1 MRRRMPKLLRVNR
14 PFRNYWTGQTISL
27 FGDQIALLAIPL
39 LAVLTL
45 HANAEQMGF
54 LAAVEMAPSLLF
66 AFHLGAW
73 ADRTR
78 SRRAILIGAD
88 LGRAVLM
95 FGIPLASILGVLS
108 LPLLYV
114 VAFLTGTLGV
124 LFMVAEQTVFTSLVR
139 PREYVEANS
148 LLVGSRSVAVV
159 GGKTLGGLLVAAVTA
174 PAAIAINGVSFLL
187 SALFVRR
194 AEVPEPPAASPESG
208 GLAAGVGFIRR
219 TPVLKASLLAAATFN
234 IFNTVFWA
242 LIVLFATEELHLG
255 SGVIGIALGI
265 GALGSVL
272 GAAVAKGL
280 AARIGLGRAMIFGF
294 VMAPLP
300 LILVPLSPGPPGLSM
315 VLLAAAEFFS
325 GIGVMV
331 LEVGLVSLQAAV
343 IPDELRSR
351 VWGAILFVNWGVRPI
366 GALAGGLLAG
376 AIGLRPTMWIA
387 AIGGLTGVLWLL
399 SSPMSRVRDVSDDGL
414 AVTAHPV
421 PAVEPEVPVPVP

>member
-1 MRRRMPKLLRVNR
+1 MRRRVPRLLRVNR

-54 LAAVEMAPSLLF
+54 LAAVEMAPSLLS

-73 ADRTR
+73 ADRSR

-159 GGKTLGGLLVAAVTA
+159 GGKT
-174 PAAIAINGVSFLL
+174 
-187 SALFVRR
+187 
-194 AEVPEPPAASPESG
+194 
-208 GLAAGVGFIRR
+208 
-219 TPVLKASLLAAATFN
+219 
-234 IFNTVFWA
+234 
-242 LIVLFATEELHLG
+242 
-255 SGVIGIALGI
+255 
-265 GALGSVL
+265 
-272 GAAVAKGL
+272 
-280 AARIGLGRAMIFGF
+280 
-294 VMAPLP
+294 
-300 LILVPLSPGPPGLSM
+300 
-315 VLLAAAEFFS
+315 
-325 GIGVMV
+325 
-331 LEVGLVSLQAAV
+331 
-343 IPDELRSR
+343 
-351 VWGAILFVNWGVRPI
+351 
-366 GALAGGLLAG
+366 
-376 AIGLRPTMWIA
+376 
-387 AIGGLTGVLWLL
+387 
-399 SSPMSRVRDVSDDGL
+399 
-414 AVTAHPV
+414 
-421 PAVEPEVPVPVP
+421 